1 MVKATLKSAKNRFDK
16 LCSPSKL
23 YLAISLVSVLVILFQ
38 NLYDT
43 GKYCL
48 GTFSCSLHFPNIF
61 MFVFKLVYIVVF
73 TIILDGLCKTN
84 YTNLAWGL
92 VLLPYLLMF
101 VLLGIIMLS
110 VGKQ

>member
-1 MVKATLKSAKNRFDK
+1 MVKANLKIAKARFDK

-23 YLAISLVSVLVILFQ
+23 YLVISLVSVLIILFQ
-38 NLYDT
+38 NLYDST
-43 GKYCL
+43 KYCI
-48 GTFSCSLHFPNIF
+48 GNYSCSLHFPNIF

-73 TIILDGLCKTN
+73 TIILDSLCKNN

-101 VLLGIIMLS
+101 VLLGIIMIA
-110 VGKQ
+110 VRN

>member
-61 MFVFKLVYIVVF
+61 MFVFKLVYVVVF
-73 TIILDGLCKTN
+73 TIIFHYFN
-84 YTNLAWGL
+84 NNN
-92 VLLPYLLMF
+92 
-101 VLLGIIMLS
+101 I
-110 VGKQ
+110 